1 MAKALEFLAAWK
13 GRLLAA
19 FLMVA
24 AGAVL
29 GGSAAWWLQGNR
41 YEREL
46 AELRER
52 LAGERETAARAEADL
67 VKKYRELEGAALEAI
82 EAVVAKAKE
91 ERDREEIAKAAARAE
106 YLDGTRRMSIAV
118 RSCQA
123 GAGGGAAADPAAA
136 GGVGEA
142 RAELAPEA
150 AAALDGIARD
160 GDRGIRDANTC
171 IDAYNAVRDTLNQA
185 QQ

>member
-13 GRLLAA
+13 SRLVAA

-29 GGSAAWWLQGNR
+29 GSALAWWLQGNR
-41 YEREL
+41 YGREL
-46 AELRER
+46 AELRLEITR
-52 LAGERETAARAEADL
+52 EREAATRAEADQ
-67 VKKYRELEGAALEAI
+67 VTKYRGLERAAGEAI
-82 EAVVAKAKE
+82 AAVVAHAKE
-91 ERDREEIAKAAARAE
+91 ERDREENAAATARAE
-106 YLDGTRRMSIAV
+106 YLAGTRRLSLAV

-123 GAGGGAAADPAAA
+123 GTGGTTADPGAA
-136 GGVGEA
+136 GGSGAA

-150 AAALDGIARD
+150 AAALDAIARD
-160 GDRGIRDANTC
+160 GDRGIRDANAC

>member
-13 GRLLAA
+13 SRLVAA

-29 GGSAAWWLQGNR
+29 GGALAWWLQGNR
-41 YEREL
+41 YGREL
-46 AELRER
+46 AELRLEIAR
-52 LAGERETAARAEADL
+52 EREAGAHAEADQ
-67 VKKYRELEGAALEAI
+67 VTKYRGLERAAGEAI
-82 EAVVAKAKE
+82 AAVVAHAKE
-91 ERDREEIAKAAARAE
+91 ERDREDNAAATARAE
-106 YLDGTRRMSIAV
+106 YLAGTRRLSIAV
-118 RSCQA
+118 RACQ
-123 GAGGGAAADPAAA
+123 AGGGATADPGAA
-136 GGVGEA
+136 GGAGEA

-150 AAALDGIARD
+150 AAALDAIARD
-160 GDRGIRDANTC
+160 GDRGIRDANAC

>member
-13 GRLLAA
+13 SRLVAA
-19 FLMVA
+19 FFMVA

-29 GGSAAWWLQGNR
+29 GGALAWWLQGNR
-41 YEREL
+41 YGREL

-52 LAGERETAARAEADL
+52 AAGELEAAARAEADQ
-67 VKKYRELEGAALEAI
+67 VTKYRGLERAAGEAI
-82 EAVVAKAKE
+82 AAVVAHAKE
-91 ERDREEIAKAAARAE
+91 ERDREENAAATARAE
-106 YLDGTRRMSIAV
+106 YLAGTRRLSIAV

-123 GAGGGAAADPAAA
+123 SGGAAADPGAA
-136 GGVGEA
+136 GGPGEA

-150 AAALDGIARD
+150 AAALDAIARD
-160 GDRGIRDANTC
+160 GDRGIRDANAC

>member
-13 GRLLAA
+13 SRLVAA

-29 GGSAAWWLQGNR
+29 GGALAWWLQGNR
-41 YEREL
+41 YGREL
-46 AELRER
+46 AELRLEIPR
-52 LAGERETAARAEADL
+52 EREAATRAEADQ
-67 VKKYRELEGAALEAI
+67 VTKYRGLERAAGEAI
-82 EAVVAKAKE
+82 AAVVAHAKE
-91 ERDREEIAKAAARAE
+91 ERDREENAAAAARAE
-106 YLDGTRRMSIAV
+106 YLAGTRRLSIAV

-123 GAGGGAAADPAAA
+123 SGGASADPGAA
-136 GGVGEA
+136 GGPSEA

-150 AAALDGIARD
+150 AAALDAIARD
-160 GDRGIRDANTC
+160 GDRGIRDANAC